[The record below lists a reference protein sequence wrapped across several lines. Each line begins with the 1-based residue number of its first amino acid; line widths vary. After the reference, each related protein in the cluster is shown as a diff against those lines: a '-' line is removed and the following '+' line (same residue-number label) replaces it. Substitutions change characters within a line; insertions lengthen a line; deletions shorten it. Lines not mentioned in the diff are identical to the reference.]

1 MKQMPKDDQEFCAC
15 LRKVNHFVD
24 GALHFIDKKLIL
36 RGKGTLN
43 ALAQHGGEENNHVG
57 YGRFTETNVLE
68 EGKLWA

>member
-1 MKQMPKDDQEFCAC
+1 
-15 LRKVNHFVD
+15 
-24 GALHFIDKKLIL
+24 LHFIDKKLIL